1 MEARELKEYRDRWK
15 AVVAIEKE
23 EQRQANLDFRWRQLN
38 SLVGMAIA
46 LGLVFGAGPD
56 EVQMVRRRWNL
67 LKDLSNDR
75 SGDELGDRS

>member
-38 SLVGMAIA
+38 SLVVMAIA
-46 LGLVFGAGPD
+46 LGLVFGASPD
-56 EVQMVRRRWNL
+56 EVQMVRCRWNL
-67 LKDLSNDR
+67 LKDLSNDLY
-75 SGDELGDRS
+75 GDELGDRS